1 MVVRR
6 GGIRPI
12 TVNRYEAAADRML
25 QQTATEHGDRLLL
38 KVGLADAIDIDGMD
52 GLSSRAKSYALQA
65 HLDFLMVDT
74 TTGCGRFAVELD
86 GRQHASDPKTCE
98 RDRLKNDLCA
108 RADLPLLRITSDF
121 ARQVGR
127 WSVLSY
133 LTKAFY
139 LSEAFHKAQDRGDVP
154 FDEAFDIAN
163 FVTFDDEGHLALD
176 TLDGKAR
183 LGLFQHGLA
192 ARIPATHPD
201 LFCTELPEKG
211 GLQAHAW
218 MAIAPDRY
226 LISKVVVRDFRFS
239 GIASFELVEQL
250 ARVEIAE
257 LVDRWLAGEEHAMAQ
272 NGTGLN
278 KAVAEVQ
285 AAIDTAGRTVSIGY
299 GSALSGGGTAVSLR
313 FPAGTLRLPHRGGFV
328 NRGTYED

>member
-1 MVVRR
+1 M
-6 GGIRPI
+6 
-12 TVNRYEAAADRML
+12 NRYEAAADRIL
-25 QQTATEHGDRLLL
+25 QQIAAEYGDRLLL
-38 KVGLADAIDIDGMD
+38 KVGLVDAIDIDGMN
-52 GLSSRAKSYALQA
+52 GLTSRAKSYALRA

-74 TTGCGRFAVELD
+74 ATGCGRFAVELD
-86 GRQHASDPKTCE
+86 GRQHASDSQTRE
-98 RDRLKNDLCA
+98 RDRLKDDICA
-108 RADLPLLRITSDF
+108 RADLPLLRIASDF

-133 LTKAFY
+133 LTEAFY
-139 LSEAFHKAQDRGDVP
+139 RSEAFHKAQEGREIP
-154 FDEAFDIAN
+154 FDEVFDIAN
-163 FVTFDDEGHLALD
+163 FVTLDGEGHLALD
-176 TLDGKAR
+176 TLDGNAR
-183 LGLFQHGLA
+183 LSLLQHGLA

-201 LFCTELPEKG
+201 LFCTKLPQEG
-211 GLQAHAW
+211 SLQAHAW

-239 GIASFELVEQL
+239 GIAAFEFVEQL

-257 LVDRWLAGEEHAMAQ
+257 LVDRWLAGEEQGVAQ

-285 AAIDTAGRTVSIGY
+285 AAIDTAGGTVSIGY
-299 GSALSGGGTAVSLR
+299 GAALSGGGNTISLR
-313 FPAGTLRLPHRGGFV
+313 FPAGTLRLPHHSGFV